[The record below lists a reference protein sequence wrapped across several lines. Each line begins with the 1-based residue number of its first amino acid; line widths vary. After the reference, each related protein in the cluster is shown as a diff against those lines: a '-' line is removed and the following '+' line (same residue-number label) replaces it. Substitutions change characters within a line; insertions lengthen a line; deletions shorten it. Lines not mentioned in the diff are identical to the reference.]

1 MQAFRVVLQDPAVVR
16 VLLSTTLSGLA
27 MSLTWLF
34 LNFHL
39 EQLAFP
45 RAWIGYAN
53 ALPAL
58 ISVGLGPG
66 IAHLLPRL
74 GYGRSLRWAMGFSAL
89 GLLGLVWVHRPIA
102 VFGLLFLYGLGQTVI
117 FSGVP
122 PLLAHL
128 TTASR
133 QVDVFSLQNALGSG
147 AGALGNVLGSL
158 VYRATHR
165 TTDVM
170 ALAGVLYLLAWAPL
184 WGLRRVQGE
193 PRRFRMHSPGRWG
206 RLLLPLVLISVGA
219 GLIMPFLNLY
229 LSDRFGL
236 RYDQVG
242 GIFALSALATMT
254 AMLLQ
259 PALARRMGKLQ
270 ALTLVQA
277 LSLPLILVMAYVPVL
292 PLVIGALLVR
302 GALMNAGNPLYTA
315 VAVDVLNA
323 EEWAGFML
331 AQTALWSLGWAIG
344 SAVSGQVQA
353 RMGLAAYD
361 VLFAGMLGLYTLAT
375 LSYMRVIGPLLRKG
389 ASS

>member
-1 MQAFRVVLQDPAVVR
+1 MWSVLRQPAIFR
-16 VLLSTTLSGLA
+16 VLLSNTFSGLA

-39 EQLAFP
+39 KQLSFP

-58 ISVGLGPG
+58 IPVFFGVG
-66 IAHLLPRL
+66 IAHWLPRV
-74 GYGRSLRWAMGFSAL
+74 GYGRSLRWAMVLSGLS
-89 GLLGLVWVHRPIA
+89 LLGVAGAHRPA
-102 VFGLLFLYGLGQTVI
+102 VVFGLLFFYGIGQTVL

-128 TTASR
+128 AGTSR

-147 AGALGNVLGSL
+147 AGALGNLLGS
-158 VYRATHR
+158 VTYRWTQDTRH
-165 TTDVM
+165 VIG
-170 ALAGVLYLLAWAPL
+170 LAGVLYLLAWFPL
-184 WGLRRVQGE
+184 RNLKRVHGE
-193 PRRFRMHSPGRWG
+193 PRRFRLHSPERWL
-206 RLLLPLVLISVGA
+206 RLFIPQGLIATGA

-229 LSDRFGL
+229 LSEKFGL

-242 GIFALSALATMT
+242 GIFALSAVATMT

-259 PALARRMGKLQ
+259 PALARRLGKLH
-270 ALTLVQA
+270 ALILVQA

-292 PLVIGALLVR
+292 SLVVVALLIR

-315 VAVDVLNA
+315 VSVGVLEA
-323 EEWAGFML
+323 EEWPGFML
-331 AQTALWSLGWAIG
+331 AQTALWSLGWSVG
-344 SAVSGQVQA
+344 SAFSGHIQA

-361 VLFAGMLGLYTLAT
+361 VLFAGMFGLYTLAT
-375 LSYMRVIGPLLRKG
+375 LSYARVIGPLLEGREAG
-389 ASS
+389 